1 MPHHFHFLQPP
12 SDDSAARSADG
23 FSGSRCRVS
32 GMNVSGMSLFCTPL
46 FTSYSSSNLSH
57 AFNVTF
63 HLRFIISI
71 FCSPQATTLP
81 HEPPAGSQGADAAY
95 PGAHRP
101 LRRGLNEIR
110 PPATPPVLS
119 RLSPFR
125 VCRRRLSRCH
135 RGGRRA
141 RRSREQTAIRGSAGA
156 GEVAVEAWD
165 VAVKTAPAE
174 RLGGNIQKRT
184 EAEPNAIVRIED
196 SNEERPNGSG
206 QVGQLCCASS
216 GAQHGVTLTQEL
228 SNYSSTPVR

>member
-1 MPHHFHFLQPP
+1 
-12 SDDSAARSADG
+12 
-23 FSGSRCRVS
+23 
-32 GMNVSGMSLFCTPL
+32 MNVSGMSLFCTPL

-63 HLRFIISI
+63 YLRFIISI

-101 LRRGLNEIR
+101 PRRGLKEIR

-135 RGGRRA
+135 RRGRRA

-174 RLGGNIQKRT
+174 DSAKTFKRGRKRSPLPSSALKIRT
-184 EAEPNAIVRIED
+184 KKGRTGPVKRD
-196 SNEERPNGSG
+196 SRAVLVVHKMEY
-206 QVGQLCCASS
+206 
-216 GAQHGVTLTQEL
+216 H
-228 SNYSSTPVR
+228 